1 DAEMMD
7 GEGDGEDNEDEE
19 DREDGDA
26 MDVDGDGITH
36 KAKVREAKAWVDSF
50 IINSRRQ
57 SGRQTEESIL
67 VLWNRW
73 LVSALA
79 SGTVPDIIVD
89 ADHTIVYLKFAAT
102 RNLLTTNGT
111 EQQGKQQFCPLSDED
126 FDVTQNTILDSEI
139 LPEHFGQITR
149 AIFLTLDQ
157 IPSIVKAHF
166 SWTWQC
172 TTLNQGD
179 ELVNLL
185 LCCLQP
191 YRLFVPDYTTADGCR
206 SGRGQHIFGQE
217 PDYNFVLPHRDPLH
231 CPVGALAILLYFMFD
246 QGGLMAK
253 FPEWDW
259 SKSVTWRKASAKWPT
274 TPDHQ
279 QHDELTM
286 APFQVKLLFGRAVG
300 KPCSGDALRKMYG
313 KFLEPTTI
321 KSRKK
326 LHLAR
331 RTMPAVMEEMGVN
344 IDKVDGIG
352 HWAVTALAG
361 FYVGEHYQ
369 VPWAAVDVPAEL
381 QTRLF
386 PFVESALA
394 DLKTAE
400 HVNHGTVN
408 FLQLLQQLQPFFWRV
423 TAAIHHQFPELPL
436 FKRFDILHSDGV
448 VKFRSEWPAA
458 LCTKEADAQVDTVVT
473 KAFQDLE
480 DALHLQ
486 TEKLDLIARRTEQ
499 FSPSKSRVARQ
510 P

>member
-1 DAEMMD
+1 LWA
-7 GEGDGEDNEDEE
+7 
-19 DREDGDA
+19 RFW
-26 MDVDGDGITH
+26 DV
-36 KAKVREAKAWVDSF
+36 
-50 IINSRRQ
+50 
-57 SGRQTEESIL
+57 
-67 VLWNRW
+67 
-73 LVSALA
+73 
-79 SGTVPDIIVD
+79 
-89 ADHTIVYLKFAAT
+89 
-102 RNLLTTNGT
+102 LTSS
-111 EQQGKQQFCPLSDED
+111 CPLSDED

-157 IPSIVKAHF
+157 SIFGSWSVLLHLAHCSLLPFAVPSIVKAHF

-206 SGRGQHIFGQE
+206 SGRGQHIFGVLSLYHETKVAKPGVCIVLFRFLFLSFAHLLLAAQKQE

-286 APFQVKLLFGRAVG
+286 APFQVKLLFSRTVG

-326 LHLAR
+326 LHLAH
-331 RTMPAVMEEMGVN
+331 RTMPAVMEEMG
-344 IDKVDGIG
+344 
-352 HWAVTALAG
+352 
-361 FYVGEHYQ
+361 
-369 VPWAAVDVPAEL
+369 
-381 QTRLF
+381 
-386 PFVESALA
+386 
-394 DLKTAE
+394 
-400 HVNHGTVN
+400 
-408 FLQLLQQLQPFFWRV
+408 
-423 TAAIHHQFPELPL
+423 
-436 FKRFDILHSDGV
+436 
-448 VKFRSEWPAA
+448 
-458 LCTKEADAQVDTVVT
+458 
-473 KAFQDLE
+473 
-480 DALHLQ
+480 
-486 TEKLDLIARRTEQ
+486 
-499 FSPSKSRVARQ
+499 
-510 P
+510 